1 LKPWWRV
8 SAGEKWFSND
18 DSVIL
23 GCDAAEIELR
33 SPGELFFSPENR
45 PEVPRLPAC
54 SKRSGTSD
62 DSLFSFRSARP
73 NRCSPV

>member
-1 LKPWWRV
+1 MRAAPTCGWAGRNRPRVEPWWRV

-33 SPGELFFSPENR
+33 SPGELFFSPETGR
-45 PEVPRLPAC
+45 KFRVAGVLE
-54 SKRSGTSD
+54 RSGTE
-62 DSLFSFRSARP
+62 R
-73 NRCSPV
+73 